1 MTVIPTFQIFHI
13 IYIADSSL
21 SDTQATE
28 FFLRFYF
35 FLIIII
41 ISHIT
46 GSCIR
51 NCQVKLHS
59 VTFSSSGILLLL
71 PEIWGEH
78 TTHQHKTLTD
88 SHNEQGG
95 DLLLHC
101 VYVCQAD
108 GLILVS
114 SVGSLITTQ
123 IKSLFTLSCRYKNA
137 EVHSCV
143 QHHIFL
149 PIPGHWRRDQ
159 QW

>member
-1 MTVIPTFQIFHI
+1 MFLWYKKQ
-13 IYIADSSL
+13 SK
-21 SDTQATE
+21 QQE
-28 FFLRFYF
+28 FFC
-35 FLIIII
+35 II
-41 ISHIT
+41 ISHIIR
-46 GSCIR
+46 SCIR
-51 NCQVKLHS
+51 NCQVKLHL
-59 VTFSSSGILLLL
+59 VTFPSSGILLLL
-71 PEIWGEH
+71 SEIRGEH

-137 EVHSCV
+137 GVHSCV
-143 QHHIFL
+143 KHYIFL
-149 PIPGHWRRDQ
+149 LIPRHWRREQ
-159 QW
+159 RW